1 MLRIF
6 CVFLDVGRPCVNGES
21 LGLTFTEILSH
32 DESSILMYR
41 NGVADLS
48 LCPEDIDEDYLK
60 ESKAILISGT
70 ALAASPS
77 REAALKAVALA
88 KKNGLR
94 IIFDIDY
101 RAYNWKNEDEI
112 ALYYCAVARDSDII
126 LGSREEYDL
135 TERFLGL
142 DGTDQA
148 SAAYWCAGQARFRS
162 LLKRK
167 CPEWQPFIKI
177 PFISQN
183 KGEATMKNKKAL
195 LSAVFAAF
203 MLLSACGGSTQKDTS
218 AQDSSTT
225 SQVASASDMTDVE
238 DVVEDGMTP
247 ITGDKVKD
255 GTYDVTVD
263 SSSNMFNVT
272 ACELTVKNGE
282 MTAKMHMGGTGYL
295 YVYMGTGEEAAA
307 AEEADYIPFTEEAD
321 GTHSFTVP
329 VKALDEGI
337 DCAAFSKKKEKWYD
351 RTLVFRADSL
361 PADALADGVMT
372 TAESLSLADGTYTAD
387 VTLSGGSGRASVESP
402 AALTVS
408 GGKVTAKI
416 IWSSKNYDYM
426 KVNDE
431 KYDAVIENEH
441 STFEIPVAGFDW
453 AMPVVADTT
462 AMSEP
467 HEIEYT
473 LRFDSASIAPAAK

>member
-1 MLRIF
+1 
-6 CVFLDVGRPCVNGES
+6 
-21 LGLTFTEILSH
+21 
-32 DESSILMYR
+32 
-41 NGVADLS
+41 
-48 LCPEDIDEDYLK
+48 
-60 ESKAILISGT
+60 
-70 ALAASPS
+70 
-77 REAALKAVALA
+77 
-88 KKNGLR
+88 
-94 IIFDIDY
+94 
-101 RAYNWKNEDEI
+101 
-112 ALYYCAVARDSDII
+112 
-126 LGSREEYDL
+126 
-135 TERFLGL
+135 
-142 DGTDQA
+142 
-148 SAAYWCAGQARFRS
+148 
-162 LLKRK
+162 
-167 CPEWQPFIKI
+167 
-177 PFISQN
+177 
-183 KGEATMKNKKAL
+183 MKNKKAL

-203 MLLSACGGSTQKDTS
+203 MLLSACGGSTQQNTS

-295 YVYMGTGEEAAA
+295 YVYMGTGEEVPLPRRPITFRLPRKPTAHTA
-307 AEEADYIPFTEEAD
+307 Y
-321 GTHSFTVP
+321 VP

>member
-1 MLRIF
+1 M
-6 CVFLDVGRPCVNGES
+6 N
-21 LGLTFTEILSH
+21 
-32 DESSILMYR
+32 
-41 NGVADLS
+41 
-48 LCPEDIDEDYLK
+48 
-60 ESKAILISGT
+60 SKKTL
-70 ALAASPS
+70 LAALL
-77 REAALKAVALA
+77 AALMLTS
-88 KKNGLR
+88 G
-94 IIFDIDY
+94 
-101 RAYNWKNEDEI
+101 
-112 ALYYCAVARDSDII
+112 C
-126 LGSREEYDL
+126 GSSASQQQTDTAAQTGE
-135 TERFLGL
+135 T
-142 DGTDQA
+142 GT
-148 SAAYWCAGQARFRS
+148 S
-162 LLKRK
+162 
-167 CPEWQPFIKI
+167 
-177 PFISQN
+177 N
-183 KGEATMKNKKAL
+183 
-195 LSAVFAAF
+195 
-203 MLLSACGGSTQKDTS
+203 
-218 AQDSSTT
+218 
-225 SQVASASDMTDVE
+225 VASASDMAEVE
-238 DVVEDGMTP
+238 EVVEEGMTP
-247 ITGDKVKD
+247 ISGDKVKD
-255 GTYDVTVD
+255 GTYNVTVK
-263 SSSNMFNVT
+263 SSSKMFDIT
-272 ACELTVKNGE
+272 ACELTVEGGK
-282 MTAKMHMGGTGYL
+282 MTATMHMGGKGYL

-307 AEEADYIPFTEEAD
+307 ADEADYIPFTEEAD

>member
-1 MLRIF
+1 
-6 CVFLDVGRPCVNGES
+6 
-21 LGLTFTEILSH
+21 
-32 DESSILMYR
+32 
-41 NGVADLS
+41 
-48 LCPEDIDEDYLK
+48 
-60 ESKAILISGT
+60 
-70 ALAASPS
+70 
-77 REAALKAVALA
+77 
-88 KKNGLR
+88 
-94 IIFDIDY
+94 
-101 RAYNWKNEDEI
+101 
-112 ALYYCAVARDSDII
+112 
-126 LGSREEYDL
+126 
-135 TERFLGL
+135 
-142 DGTDQA
+142 
-148 SAAYWCAGQARFRS
+148 
-162 LLKRK
+162 
-167 CPEWQPFIKI
+167 
-177 PFISQN
+177 
-183 KGEATMKNKKAL
+183 MKNKKAL

-337 DCAAFSKKKEKWYD
+337 DCAAFARRRRSGTTAPWCSA
-351 RTLVFRADSL
+351 RILCRQTHW
-361 PADALADGVMT
+361 ADGVMT

>member
-1 MLRIF
+1 
-6 CVFLDVGRPCVNGES
+6 
-21 LGLTFTEILSH
+21 
-32 DESSILMYR
+32 
-41 NGVADLS
+41 
-48 LCPEDIDEDYLK
+48 
-60 ESKAILISGT
+60 
-70 ALAASPS
+70 
-77 REAALKAVALA
+77 
-88 KKNGLR
+88 
-94 IIFDIDY
+94 
-101 RAYNWKNEDEI
+101 
-112 ALYYCAVARDSDII
+112 
-126 LGSREEYDL
+126 
-135 TERFLGL
+135 
-142 DGTDQA
+142 
-148 SAAYWCAGQARFRS
+148 
-162 LLKRK
+162 
-167 CPEWQPFIKI
+167 
-177 PFISQN
+177 
-183 KGEATMKNKKAL
+183 MKNKKAL

-351 RTLVFRADSL
+351 RTWCSARTLCRQ
-361 PADALADGVMT
+361 T
-372 TAESLSLADGTYTAD
+372 HWQTA
-387 VTLSGGSGRASVESP
+387 
-402 AALTVS
+402 
-408 GGKVTAKI
+408 
-416 IWSSKNYDYM
+416 
-426 KVNDE
+426 
-431 KYDAVIENEH
+431 
-441 STFEIPVAGFDW
+441 
-453 AMPVVADTT
+453 
-462 AMSEP
+462 
-467 HEIEYT
+467 
-473 LRFDSASIAPAAK
+473 